1 MTVDN
6 LLVILQKVID
16 ISLVWMMVYF
26 VLKNIKN
33 NVKIIL
39 LFKGVLV
46 ILIIKIL
53 SDTLNLTTIGL
64 LLEYV
69 IMGTFSTYYYIST

>member
-46 ILIIKIL
+46 ILVIKIL

-69 IMGTFSTYYYIST
+69 GDHRHL

>member
-26 VLKNIKN
+26 VLKNIK
-33 NVKIIL
+33 
-39 LFKGVLV
+39 
-46 ILIIKIL
+46 
-53 SDTLNLTTIGL
+53 
-64 LLEYV
+64 
-69 IMGTFSTYYYIST
+69 IMLRLYYYLRVFLLY

>member
-39 LFKGVLV
+39 LFKGC
-46 ILIIKIL
+46 
-53 SDTLNLTTIGL
+53 SC
-64 LLEYV
+64 
-69 IMGTFSTYYYIST
+69 YISY

>member
-33 NVKIIL
+33 NV
-39 LFKGVLV
+39 
-46 ILIIKIL
+46 
-53 SDTLNLTTIGL
+53 
-64 LLEYV
+64 
-69 IMGTFSTYYYIST
+69 

>member
-33 NVKIIL
+33 NVSWAMT
-39 LFKGVLV
+39 VR
-46 ILIIKIL
+46 
-53 SDTLNLTTIGL
+53 
-64 LLEYV
+64 
-69 IMGTFSTYYYIST
+69 IMLMDFMEG

>member
-39 LFKGVLV
+39 LLKYLV
-46 ILIIKIL
+46 IHLI
-53 SDTLNLTTIGL
+53 
-64 LLEYV
+64 
-69 IMGTFSTYYYIST
+69 

>member
-46 ILIIKIL
+46 ILVIKIL

-64 LLEYV
+64 LLYYV
-69 IMGTFSTYYYIST
+69 GTIGTYNYISTRD

>member
-33 NVKIIL
+33 NVS
-39 LFKGVLV
+39 
-46 ILIIKIL
+46 IL
-53 SDTLNLTTIGL
+53 SPTSMLFH
-64 LLEYV
+64 Y
-69 IMGTFSTYYYIST
+69 TY